1 MKMQNLWCCVP
12 LAVTFSIVFHP
23 AAQAVEQFSVG
34 NNVRVACQNMAVY
47 AAPSAMG
54 VPVSRLGFGTSL
66 SVQSLNSPYLLPD
79 SDYKSKKKLEQQAK
93 SMAGEEG
100 KPRIIKPEEYTR
112 HSWVGI
118 GASEFVPASCLVS
131 EKNFDAQTI
140 ERAEEKVAALAS
152 GKAKRN
158 FSEEEEEGDMRA
170 VRGAAGSAKGGVAD
184 YAGIDSIIGQ
194 SQGIYDPVA
203 LMEFRKVGGLGEF
216 K

>member
-1 MKMQNLWCCVP
+1 MKRQYCGYCVS
-12 LAVTFSIVFHP
+12 LAAKFLIFCHP
-23 AAQAVEQFSVG
+23 TAQAVEQLSVG
-34 NNVRVACQNMAVY
+34 DNVRVACENMAVY

-54 VPVSRLGFGTSL
+54 VPVSQMEFGKSV
-66 SVQSLNSPYLLPD
+66 SVQSLNSPYILPD
-79 SDYKSKKKLEQQAK
+79 SDFKSKKKLEQQAK
-93 SMAGEEG
+93 NMAGEG
-100 KPRIIKPEEYTR
+100 TPRTIKPEEYTR

-118 GASEFVPASCLVS
+118 GASEFVPTSCLVS
-131 EKNFDAQTI
+131 EKNFNAQTI

-184 YAGIDSIIGQ
+184 YAGIDSIIGR
-194 SQGIYDPVA
+194 SQGVYNPAA

>member
-1 MKMQNLWCCVP
+1 MKMQKHWLYVP
-12 LAVTFSIVFHP
+12 LAATFSIVFHP
-23 AAQAVEQFSVG
+23 AAQAVEQLSVG
-34 NNVRVACQNMAVY
+34 DNVRVACQNMAVY

-54 VPVSRLGFGTSL
+54 VPVSQMEFGKSV
-66 SVQSLNSPYLLPD
+66 SVQSLNSPYILPD
-79 SDYKSKKKLEQQAK
+79 SDFKSKKKLEQQAK
-93 SMAGEEG
+93 NMAGEG
-100 KPRIIKPEEYTR
+100 TPRTIKPEEYTR

-118 GASEFVPASCLVS
+118 GASEFVPTSCLVS

-194 SQGIYDPVA
+194 SQGVYDPFA

>member
-1 MKMQNLWCCVP
+1 MKRQYCGYCVS
-12 LAVTFSIVFHP
+12 LAAKFLIFCHP
-23 AAQAVEQFSVG
+23 TAQAVEQLSVG
-34 NNVRVACQNMAVY
+34 DNVRVACENMAVY

-54 VPVSRLGFGTSL
+54 VPVSQMEFGKSV
-66 SVQSLNSPYLLPD
+66 SVQSLNSPYILPD
-79 SDYKSKKKLEQQAK
+79 SDFKSKKKLEQQAK
-93 SMAGEEG
+93 NMAGEG
-100 KPRIIKPEEYTR
+100 TPRTIKPEEYTR

-118 GASEFVPASCLVS
+118 GVSEFVPTSCLVS
-131 EKNFDAQTI
+131 EKNFNAQTI

-184 YAGIDSIIGQ
+184 YAGIDSIIGR
-194 SQGIYDPVA
+194 SQGVYNPVA